1 MDSDNRKTIDFFNV
15 KILMPL
21 LKYLQ
26 KGNYKMTVIGAFPD
40 VCQWDIFY
48 LVLDIAAEVL
58 KSNDSTAVWE
68 AKKVLF

>member
-1 MDSDNRKTIDFFNV
+1 
-15 KILMPL
+15 MPL